1 MCSVT
6 RQSPTKTI
14 HRMRILCIILT
25 SGESQDK
32 MNAVNGTWS
41 KRCDKKLFVY
51 SSAIES
57 PLSPYTI
64 HLPVPESYEHLTG
77 KVRKTLE
84 FVYQQCNDSFDWI
97 LKCDDDTFIVM
108 DNLRHMLAGLDPQK
122 PAYLGFRLNPAFGK
136 YDEYVPRG
144 YMSGGAGYVIN
155 SRALHDVVNT
165 GFKRGACREDGGD
178 EDVEMGKCLD
188 AAGVPMHSTLDS
200 EGKET
205 FHLQSLHYHL
215 TLKNETVLQQP
226 PKDALNSGPWG
237 EKCCSNYPVS
247 FHYVKP
253 VEMYMFEYLLYNASV
268 HMSDNR
274 DSGHL

>member
-1 MCSVT
+1 MAAMKMWKWANAWMFTFACSN
-6 RQSPTKTI
+6 SI
-14 HRMRILCIILT
+14 SH
-25 SGESQDK
+25 
-32 MNAVNGTWS
+32 
-41 KRCDKKLFVY
+41 
-51 SSAIES
+51 
-57 PLSPYTI
+57 
-64 HLPVPESYEHLTG
+64 
-77 KVRKTLE
+77 
-84 FVYQQCNDSFDWI
+84 
-97 LKCDDDTFIVM
+97 
-108 DNLRHMLAGLDPQK
+108 
-122 PAYLGFRLNPAFGK
+122 YLH
-136 YDEYVPRG
+136 
-144 YMSGGAGYVIN
+144 I
-155 SRALHDVVNT
+155 
-165 GFKRGACREDGGD
+165 C
-178 EDVEMGKCLD
+178 